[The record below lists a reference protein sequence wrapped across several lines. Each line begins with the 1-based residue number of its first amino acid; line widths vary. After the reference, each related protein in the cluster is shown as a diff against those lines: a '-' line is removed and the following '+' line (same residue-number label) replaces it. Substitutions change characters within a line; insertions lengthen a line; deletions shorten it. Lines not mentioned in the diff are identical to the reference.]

1 VRSCNSRSVPI
12 LAAVLCISIG
22 ACTTAAQTDTADA
35 RIDRLFAEWD
45 KAGSPGCAVGVI
57 RDGQFIYKRGYG
69 MANLDYDIPN
79 SPRMVYYIGSDAK
92 QFTAAAIGLLALDGK
107 LSLDD
112 DIRQY
117 LPELP
122 DYGKVYGVPITIGD
136 LIYHTSGLRDV
147 YTLMGLAGLRL
158 EDVMTDDS
166 AMALLARQ
174 KELNFKPGTEY
185 LYSNSGYWFL
195 GQIVERVT
203 GKPLR
208 VFADERIFKPLGMTH
223 THFHDDP
230 GHVMKNRAMSYESDS
245 SGGFRISYLQNFDKV
260 GAGGLYSTIEDL
272 AKWDANYYS
281 HELGG
286 EELQRLIHTRGVL
299 ANGDTLTYAFGN
311 ELSTYRGLRTVDHGG
326 SMMGYKAHFLRFPD
340 QKLSVIENCNLGSI
354 SPGPIARQVAEV
366 YLADQ
371 MGPAEEKRAA
381 RERADAPTV
390 TLSAADLGRVAGEYY
405 SDEVGA
411 TYRIFLRDGQLLLQ
425 RPNATDTPLVAEDRA
440 TFRATGAGPTVPVT
454 LHFDDRRGGPAPS
467 FTAEAGRV
475 TNIRFGRR

>member
-1 VRSCNSRSVPI
+1 MRDYYSLSVPI
-12 LAAVLCISIG
+12 LTAALCIAIAG
-22 ACTTAAQTDTADA
+22 CTTAAQTDTADA

-45 KAGSPGCAVGVI
+45 RPRSPGCAIGVI
-57 RDGQFIYKRGYG
+57 RDGRFIYERGYG

-92 QFTAAAIGLLALDGK
+92 QFTAAAVGLLVLDGK

-112 DIRQY
+112 DVRKF

-122 DYGKVYGVPITIGD
+122 DYSKVYGVPITVGD

-166 AMALLARQ
+166 AMALIARQ

-195 GQIVERVT
+195 GKIVERVT

-208 VFADERIFKPLGMTH
+208 VFADERIFEPLGMTN

-230 GHVMKNRAMSYESDS
+230 GHVMPNRAMSYEPDDA
-245 SGGFRISYLQNFDKV
+245 GGFRISYLQNFDKV

-354 SPGPIARQVAEV
+354 SPGPIARQVAEL

-371 MGPAEEKRAA
+371 MGPAEEKPAR

-390 TLSAADLGRVAGEYY
+390 TLSAAELGRVVGEYY

-411 TYRIFLRDGQLLLQ
+411 TYRIFQSGGQLLLQ
-425 RPNATDTPLVAEDRA
+425 RPNAMDTPLVAEDRA
-440 TFRATGAGPTVPVT
+440 TLRAPGAGPTVPVT
-454 LHFDDRRGGPAPS
+454 LRFDDGKGGPAPS

-475 TNIRFGRR
+475 TNIRFVRR